1 MSFFDERVDLLHEQ
15 NASLKEKAHMAPTT
29 TQTLEERLV
38 ALFRHLGIPR
48 AHIAGCVPR
57 DWEGLL
63 LRFPQF
69 VSSLTL
75 ICPMGIN
82 RRALGASPPPLL
94 CIVGDA
100 GRSAEDTQRALANV
114 PGTQLIRLRNFFS
127 SPWSDATAQRRDDV
141 ARAMLDFIAVAE
153 SGRISEAPTLSPAD
167 GEFAGITYS
176 VRGAGSPLVLLP
188 LALAPSQWEP
198 LLEVLS
204 ARYCTIVLGGAALGM
219 VAHLEARAQSGYA
232 QIVRQ
237 LIEALSLKPGDSI
250 LEVGCGSGAIVR
262 RLAQYT
268 EGKNPIVGADI
279 NRYLLREAALLARQN
294 GVAASIQFQ
303 QGNAEDLPFAENR
316 FDVTT
321 ACTLMEEGD
330 ADRML
335 REFTRVTRRG
345 GRVAAVVRSTDM
357 PRWINAPLR
366 AGLKMK
372 IEASGFL
379 AGNVN
384 PQGCADASL
393 YRRMLNAGL
402 TDLVIM
408 PQWAT
413 YRDGERLQ
421 YLDDRI
427 VSLLDAHEQREWQE
441 AAARAR
447 GEGTF
452 FISEPF
458 HCAAGTKP

>member
-1 MSFFDERVDLLHEQ
+1 M
-15 NASLKEKAHMAPTT
+15 ASMPAQP
-29 TQTLEERLV
+29 LEERLV
-38 ALFRHLGIPR
+38 GLFRHLGIER
-48 AHIAGCVPR
+48 AHIAACMPR

-63 LRFPQF
+63 LRYPQF
-69 VSSLTL
+69 ISSLTL

-82 RRALGASPPPLL
+82 CSALGANPPPLL
-94 CIVGDA
+94 CITGDA

-114 PGTQLIRLRNFFS
+114 TGAKLILLRNFFS
-127 SPWSDATAQRRDDV
+127 SPWSDATAERRDDI
-141 ARAMLDFIAVAE
+141 ARAMLDFIAAAE
-153 SGRISEAPTLSPAD
+153 STRTSEASTASQAD

-176 VRGAGSPLVLLP
+176 VRGTGSPLVLLP

-198 LLEVLS
+198 LLPVLS
-204 ARYCTIVLGGAALGM
+204 ARHCTIALGGAALGM

-232 QIVRQ
+232 QIIRQ
-237 LIEALSLKPGDSI
+237 LIEALSLKPGQTI
-250 LEVGCGSGAIVR
+250 LEVGCGSGAILR

-268 EGKNPIVGADI
+268 ERKNPIVGADI
-279 NRYLLREAALLARQN
+279 NRYLLREAELLARKD

-316 FDVTT
+316 FDITM

-335 REFTRVTRRG
+335 REFVRVTRRG
-345 GRVAAVVRSTDM
+345 GKVGVVVRSTDM
-357 PRWINAPLR
+357 PRWVNAPLR

-393 YRRMLNAGL
+393 YRRMLSAGL
-402 TDLVIM
+402 IDLVM
-408 PQWAT
+408 LPQWAT

-427 VSLLDAHEQREWQE
+427 VSLLDPQEQREWRE
-441 AAARAR
+441 AVAGAKEDR
-447 GEGTF
+447 TF
-452 FISEPF
+452 FICEPF